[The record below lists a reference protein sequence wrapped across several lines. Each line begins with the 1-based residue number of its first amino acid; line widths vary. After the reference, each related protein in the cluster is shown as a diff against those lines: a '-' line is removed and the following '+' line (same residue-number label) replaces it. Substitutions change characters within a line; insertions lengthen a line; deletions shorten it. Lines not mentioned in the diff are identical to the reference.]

1 METFPN
7 QNRITVFKAPLNNN
21 FIGINKEAWMSASL
35 DLGAIGVQLYT
46 YLGSFSD
53 GYTFALSYQAV
64 NNATGIKKS
73 SYYKY
78 LKILEEKGY
87 LKYVGSNLYYFNEI
101 PEKEKNS
108 GSPSNEQESSFCG
121 ERSSDESA
129 NPPDEPEIPQNARL
143 IPQNNTDSS
152 QGNREIN
159 INNEEMSPID
169 NGIDSEPKGFV
180 F

>member
-21 FIGINKEAWMSASL
+21 FIGINKEAWMSASR

-108 GSPSNEQESSFCG
+108 GSPSNG
-121 ERSSDESA
+121 SA
-129 NPPDEPEIPQNARL
+129 NPPDELEIPQNARI
-143 IPQNNTDSS
+143 IPQNNTDSL

-159 INNEEMSPID
+159 INNEKISSID
-169 NGIDSEPKGFV
+169 NGIDREPKEFV